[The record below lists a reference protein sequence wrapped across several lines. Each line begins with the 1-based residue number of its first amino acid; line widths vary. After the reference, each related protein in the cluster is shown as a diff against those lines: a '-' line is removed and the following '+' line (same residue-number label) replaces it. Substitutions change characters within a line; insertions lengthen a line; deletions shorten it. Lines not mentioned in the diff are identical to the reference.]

1 MSSIGHSTNG
11 VTDVDNNENDPNK
24 LADGIHRYI
33 RKCKAM
39 IEEHGHIVQSIPG
52 EQSVPTF
59 SYSVGLTLKRLP
71 EFLLIGLSPEIASV
85 VINGMAK
92 RFAENP
98 AIASEPIEGLVSVP
112 VRLRELSMEAAL
124 VHCKV
129 IRPVLGR
136 TPDRI
141 FQIIWPDPDGHFPH
155 EPGYRH
161 LVRQS
166 LDELNPIR
174 AS

>member
-1 MSSIGHSTNG
+1 M
-11 VTDVDNNENDPNK
+11 DNNENDPSK
-24 LADGIHRYI
+24 LADGIQRYI

-39 IEEHGHIVQSIPG
+39 VEEHGHIVQWIPG

-71 EFLLIGLSPEIASV
+71 EFLVIGLSAEIASV
-85 VINGMAK
+85 VINGMAR

-98 AIASEPIEGLVSVP
+98 AIAGEPIDGLVSVP
-112 VRLRELSMEAAL
+112 VRLRELSLEEAL
-124 VHCKV
+124 GHCKI
-129 IRPVLGR
+129 IRPVLER
-136 TPDRI
+136 TPECI

-166 LDELNPIR
+166 LDELNLTR